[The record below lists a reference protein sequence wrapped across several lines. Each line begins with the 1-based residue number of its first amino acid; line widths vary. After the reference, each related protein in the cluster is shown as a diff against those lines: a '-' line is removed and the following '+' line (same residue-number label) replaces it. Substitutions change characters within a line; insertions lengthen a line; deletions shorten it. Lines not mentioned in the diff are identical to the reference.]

1 LSASAQGLCS
11 RSIRGQTVCGRLK
24 DVPEAIDL
32 VDILRNCADTARFVD
47 EALALRPNPKVI
59 WMQLRVRSDS
69 TALAAEPVPRPGF
82 RHMSLRSEQGKPRP

>member
-24 DVPEAIDL
+24 DVPEAID
-32 VDILRNCADTARFVD
+32 FVD